1 MITNSSPTRTR
12 ASGPEAAFAD
22 SYDPRGMKSAGEA
35 IYFIKD
41 LKDPAFRTSSDTL
54 IKADEPYTLASRER
68 WGNSLWLRPNDLSRK
83 ELLDLLVNVE
93 LYEAGVVRYGWG
105 RSRVGR

>member
-1 MITNSSPTRTR
+1 
-12 ASGPEAAFAD
+12 
-22 SYDPRGMKSAGEA
+22 MKSAGEA

-83 ELLDLLVNVE
+83 ELLDVLVNVE
-93 LYEAGVVRYGWG
+93 LYEAGVVRYGG
-105 RSRVGR
+105 GLSLIGSRSCGS